1 MRNLVEKTD
10 ELQCE
15 MNHLYILLISFNEYL
30 DSLPQFDSRTIDMER
45 DDGLKAINCLLGF
58 HVVLNCLIIEL
69 SEIEEKNCKICNK
82 SEWLTEKIE
91 PIFDN
96 GDDNEE

>member
-10 ELQCE
+10 ELQGE
-15 MNHLYILLISFNEYL
+15 MNHLYILLISFNEY
-30 DSLPQFDSRTIDMER
+30 FDSRTIDMER

-69 SEIEEKNCKICNK
+69 SEIEEKTVKFVIK
-82 SEWLTEKIE
+82 V
-91 PIFDN
+91 N
-96 GDDNEE
+96 G